1 VASKSDEAIR
11 MAAIALTDIHTTLAA
26 TLMTLGKQ
34 VQGRTDEARAE
45 LLKALDM
52 NEKAAENLEALLQ
65 VAQQLGDDD
74 DNG

>member
-1 VASKSDEAIR
+1 MASKSDEAIR

-52 NEKAAENLEALLQ
+52 NEKAAENLETLLQ
-65 VAQQLGDDD
+65 VAQQLGDED

>member
-26 TLMTLGKQ
+26 TLMTLGKH

-45 LLKALDM
+45 LLKALDL
-52 NEKAAENLEALLQ
+52 NEKAAENLDALLL
-65 VAQQLGDDD
+65 AAHQLGDENDD
-74 DNG
+74 G

>member
-65 VAQQLGDDD
+65 VAQQLGDED